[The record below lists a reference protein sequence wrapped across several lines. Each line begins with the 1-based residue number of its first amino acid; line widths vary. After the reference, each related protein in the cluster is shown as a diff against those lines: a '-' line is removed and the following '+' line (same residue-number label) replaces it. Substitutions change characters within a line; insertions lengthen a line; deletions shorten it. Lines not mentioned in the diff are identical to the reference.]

1 MRVVVGTLKGGVA
14 KTTTA
19 VFLGFGLAAD
29 GSRVLLVDAD
39 PQAKTLSDWRGLAG
53 EGWPDNLVVS
63 AHVDARS
70 LGRDVQGLSQS
81 FDHVVID
88 VGGED
93 DMLLSA
99 ALSIADELVAPV
111 APSLSEIRRL
121 PATFH
126 LAEKS
131 AVAAGR
137 EIGAQVLLVKS
148 ERRSIALRDA
158 RATLASEELPCLDA
172 DVRLLPAAIPN
183 AFGTAITD
191 LLDYGAVLDE
201 LRGYVT
207 GTTTGQQHREATH
220 G

>member
-19 VFLGFGLAAD
+19 VFLGAGLAAD

-39 PQAKTLSDWRGLAG
+39 PQAKTMTDWRGLAG
-53 EGWPDNLVVS
+53 DAWPDNLVVTGH
-63 AHVDARS
+63 ADARS
-70 LGRDVQGLSQS
+70 LGRDVQGLSAS

-111 APSLSEIRRL
+111 TPSLSEIRRL

-137 EIGAQVLLVKS
+137 EIGAQVLLVKV
-148 ERRSIALRDA
+148 ERRSISVRDA
-158 RATLASEELPCLDA
+158 RTTLDAEELPVLDA

-183 AFGTAITD
+183 AFGTTIGD
-191 LLDYGAVLDE
+191 LLDYGPVLDE
-201 LRGYVT
+201 LRGYT
-207 GTTTGQQHREATH
+207 AGTTNQQHREASR

>member
-19 VFLGFGLAAD
+19 VYLAAGLAAD

-39 PQAKTLSDWRGLAG
+39 PQAKTATDWRGLA
-53 EGWPDNLVVS
+53 EDSWPDNIVVTGH
-63 AHVDARS
+63 ADARS
-70 LGRDVQGLSQS
+70 LARDVQGLAAG

-93 DMLLSA
+93 DMLLGA

-111 APSLSEIRRL
+111 TPSLSEIRRL

-131 AVAAGR
+131 AVSAGR
-137 EIGAQVLLVKS
+137 EIGAQVLLVKV
-148 ERRSIALRDA
+148 ERRSVALRDSRTA
-158 RATLASEELPCLDA
+158 LADEGLPVLDK
-172 DVRLLPAAIPN
+172 DVRLLPATIPN

-191 LLDYGAVLDE
+191 LLDYGPVLDE
-201 LRGYVT
+201 LRGYTT
-207 GTTTGQQHREATH
+207 GTHQQHQEETR

>member
-14 KTTTA
+14 KTTSA

-29 GSRVLLVDAD
+29 GSQVLLVEAD
-39 PQAKTLSDWRGLAG
+39 PQAQTLSDWRGLAG
-53 EGWPDNLVVS
+53 EQWPDNLVVS
-63 AHVDARS
+63 THTDARS
-70 LGRDVQGLSQS
+70 LARDVRALAAG

-131 AVAAGR
+131 AVAADR
-137 EIGAQVLLVKS
+137 EIGAQVLLVKT
-148 ERRSIALRDA
+148 ERRSIALREA
-158 RATLASEELPCLDA
+158 RQTLDNEGLPCLDA
-172 DVRLLPAAIPN
+172 DVRLLPATIPN
-183 AFGTAITD
+183 TFGTVITD
-191 LLDYGAVLDE
+191 LLDYGPVLDE
-201 LRGYVT
+201 IRDYEV
-207 GTTTGQQHREATH
+207 GTTNERHREASR

>member
-19 VFLGFGLAAD
+19 AYLGFGLAVD
-29 GSRVLLVDAD
+29 GSRVLLVEAD

-53 EGWPDNLVVS
+53 EQWPDNLVVS
-63 AHVDARS
+63 THTDARS
-70 LGRDVQGLSQS
+70 LARDVSALSAG

-131 AVAAGR
+131 AVSAGR
-137 EIGAQVLLVKS
+137 EIGAQVLLVKV
-148 ERRSIALRDA
+148 ERRSIGLRDA
-158 RATLASEELPCLDA
+158 RKTLDREGLPCLDA
-172 DVRLLPAAIPN
+172 DVRLLPATIPN
-183 AFGTAITD
+183 AFGTVITD
-191 LLDYGAVLDE
+191 LLDYGPVLDE
-201 LRGYVT
+201 IRGYEF
-207 GTTTGQQHREATH
+207 GTTGQQNRE
-220 G
+220 GSRG